1 VLDEQAGVDASQFR
15 AALRRHANGVVVVT
29 AATDGQVVG
38 LTVTSLV
45 SLSLDPP
52 LVCFGVATRASAYG
66 VLSACRTFEVNF
78 LGAGQEAIAVRFAT
92 RGVDRFAPP
101 TRWARRATG
110 EPILLD
116 APAHLR
122 CEVEQRLPAGDHVL
136 IIGRVLESGVRR
148 PHTPLIYHEGRYGS
162 LRPAG
167 WWRRWRRH
175 GWRRHGAQKRGRER

>member
-1 VLDEQAGVDASQFR
+1 MLDEQAGVDIPQFR

-29 AATDGQVVG
+29 AAADGQVAG

-52 LVCFGVATRASAYG
+52 LICFGVATAASSYG
-66 VLSACRTFEVNF
+66 VLAVCPTFEVNF
-78 LGAGQEAIAVRFAT
+78 LAEHQAEIAMRFAT

-101 TRWARRATG
+101 TRWAVRPTG
-110 EPILLD
+110 EPVLLD
-116 APAHLR
+116 APAYLR

-136 IIGRVLESGVRR
+136 IIGRVVESRVRR
-148 PHTPLIYHEGRYGS
+148 AHAPLVYHEGRYS
-162 LRPAG
+162 SVRPAG

-175 GWRRHGAQKRGRER
+175 GAQKRGRER

>member
-1 VLDEQAGVDASQFR
+1 VLDEQAGVDAAQFR

-29 AATDGQVVG
+29 AAADGQIAG

-52 LVCFGVATRASAYG
+52 LVCFGVATSASAYG
-66 VLSACRTFEVNF
+66 VLAACRTFEVNF
-78 LGAGQEAIAVRFAT
+78 LGAEQAPIAVRFAA

-110 EPILLD
+110 EPVLVD

-136 IIGRVLESGVRR
+136 IVGRVLESDVRR
-148 PHTPLIYHEGRYGS
+148 SHVPLVYHEGRYGS
-162 LRPAG
+162 VARAAG
-167 WWRRWRRH
+167 WWRRWRR
-175 GWRRHGAQKRGRER
+175 WRRHGAPKRGRER